1 MLKLIHKMG
10 GKIFSHISIFIAN
23 FIYALT
29 YTYAKDVMP
38 NYVSPFAFILLR
50 VIGAVI
56 LFWITYLV
64 FVKEKLLKK
73 DFLRVALAAVFG
85 VALNQLLFFKGL
97 NMTTPI
103 NASIIMTSNPI
114 MVLIMSYFLLKEKV
128 TLRKAIGILFG
139 LIGAS
144 NLILNGA
151 SLSLSPEHMLGNM
164 YVLINAASYA
174 VFLVIVRPLMQKY
187 NPITIMTYVFTFG
200 LLYVLPFGFPGLMEV
215 KFSELPISIVYEIL
229 FVVVATTYLAY
240 MLNAGALRNLRPSV
254 VSMYI
259 YAQPILATIIAI
271 QLGSDTLS
279 RNKIISAII
288 IFIGVYLVSVRSL
301 KDRKNKLS

>member
-1 MLKLIHKMG
+1 MG
-10 GKIFSHISIFIAN
+10 GKAFSHISIFIAN

-29 YTYAKDVMP
+29 YTFAKDVMP
-38 NYVSPFAFILLR
+38 DFLSPFAFILLR

-56 LFWITYLV
+56 LFWLTYLI
-64 FVKEKLLKK
+64 FIREKLASK
-73 DFLRVALAAVFG
+73 DILRVALAAVFG

-114 MVLIMSYFLLKEKV
+114 MVLIMSYFLLKEKI

-139 LIGAS
+139 VIGAS

-151 SLSLSPEHMLGNM
+151 TLSLSPAHMLGNL
-164 YVLINAASYA
+164 YILINAASYA
-174 VFLVIVRPLMQKY
+174 VFLVIVRPLMQRY

-200 LLYVLPFGFPGLMEV
+200 MFYVLPFGYSGLMEV
-215 KFSELPISIVYEIL
+215 KFDELPVIIIYEIL
-229 FVVVATTYLAY
+229 FVVIATTYLAY
-240 MLNAGALRNLRPSV
+240 MLNAGALKNLRPSV

-259 YAQPILATIIAI
+259 YAQPVLASLIAI
-271 QLGSDTLS
+271 KLGSDTLS
-279 RNKIISAII
+279 QNKIISAII
-288 IFIGVYLVSVRSL
+288 IFIGVYLVSVRSV
-301 KDRKNKLS
+301 KERKQKLS